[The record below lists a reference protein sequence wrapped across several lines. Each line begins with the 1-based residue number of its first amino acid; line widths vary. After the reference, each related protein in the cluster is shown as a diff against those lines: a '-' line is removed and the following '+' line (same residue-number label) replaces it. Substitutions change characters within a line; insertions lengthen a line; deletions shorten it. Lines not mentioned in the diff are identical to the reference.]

1 MRCVTAMWLN
11 SLGMKVLLAFVVGVA
26 LSIVLLLMSA
36 AVVVDWR
43 SNILSGHETLERTKE
58 LARKL
63 VFDHHGRPVGLRR
76 EVDEVSWAFDS
87 LKQETAYRV
96 LDADGQVVLTS
107 AAPDLF
113 LASPEAALSRMRGRF
128 DFEHDGVQMYGATE
142 PVEHDGQRWYFQF
155 AISLRL
161 LDVIQRGF
169 AVPFMSTGIT
179 VFSLVLF
186 FVFGACAF
194 VTLKY
199 TLKPLRRLSAGAAAI
214 SPRSLHA
221 RLQLQSVPAEIAPLV
236 ESFNRVL
243 DRLEQGYRTQQTF
256 LASAAHELKTPLA
269 LIRAQIELMDGGE
282 DRCALLNDVQHM
294 TRQVQQ
300 LLQLAETSERY
311 NYHFTEVDVAEV
323 ARQAVAYLQRM
334 ADSGAVV
341 LQAPEPNASVLWLAD
356 RSALFTLLKNLLE
369 NAIQHAPPG
378 TAVEVT
384 VGAGTLAVRDHGPGV
399 SEADRA
405 RMFTRFWRSAARRD
419 HGAGLGLAIC
429 QEIAQTHGWTL
440 SVHRAEPGLLLKVC
454 RATAADRTG

>member
-1 MRCVTAMWLN
+1 MRCVMAMWLN
-11 SLGMKVLLAFVVGVA
+11 SLGLKVLLAFVVGVA
-26 LSIVLLLMSA
+26 LSIVLLLMTSA
-36 AVVVDWR
+36 LVVDWR
-43 SNILSGHETLERTKE
+43 SDILSGYETMERTKE

-76 EVDEVSWAFDS
+76 EVDEVSWVFDS

-107 AAPDLF
+107 AEPDLF
-113 LASPEAALSRMRGRF
+113 LSSPEATLSRTRGRF
-128 DFEHDGVQMYGATE
+128 DFERDGVLMHGATE
-142 PVEHDGQRWYFQF
+142 PVEHDGQVWFFQF
-155 AISLRL
+155 ATSVRL
-161 LDVIQRGF
+161 LDIIQRGF

-186 FVFGACAF
+186 FVFGACAY
-194 VTLKY
+194 VTLTY

-221 RLQLQSVPAEIAPLV
+221 RLQLHAVPTEIAPLV

-243 DRLEQGYRTQQTF
+243 DRLEQGYRTQQAF

-269 LIRAQIELMDGGE
+269 LIRAQIELMEGGE
-282 DRCALLNDVQHM
+282 DRRALLNDVQHM

-323 ARQAVAYLQRM
+323 AREAVAYLQRM
-334 ADSGAVV
+334 ADSGAVS
-341 LQAPEPNASVLWLAD
+341 LQAPGHSVSVPWLAD

-378 TAVEVT
+378 TSVMVA
-384 VGAGTLAVRDHGPGV
+384 VGANALAVRDQGPGV
-399 SEADRA
+399 SEVDRA

-429 QEIAQTHGWTL
+429 QEIAQAHGWTL
-440 SVHRAEPGLLLKVC
+440 SVHPAEPGLLLQV
-454 RATAADRTG
+454 RRGDAASML